1 MGAPTAHERR
11 RLRAL
16 VGQVLRDLRI
26 EAGYTQVEV
35 AARLGR
41 AQSYV
46 SKYESG
52 ELRVDLVALREI
64 CGAIGIPMVDLV
76 ERVDLVIAETTTS
89 FPPTGRSRRWTES
102 NS

>member
-11 RLRAL
+11 RLRTL
-16 VGQVLRDLRI
+16 VGQVLRDLRV
-26 EAGYTQVEV
+26 EAGHTQVDV

-64 CGAIGIPMVDLV
+64 CGAIGIRMVDLV
-76 ERVDLVIAETTTS
+76 ERVDRVIEEATTS
-89 FPPTGRSRRWTES
+89 ATPTAP
-102 NS
+102 

>member
-1 MGAPTAHERR
+1 MDAPTAHERR
-11 RLRAL
+11 RLRTL

-26 EAGYTQVEV
+26 EAGYTQVNV

-64 CGAIGIPMVDLV
+64 CGVTNIRMVDLV
-76 ERVDLVIAETTTS
+76 ERVDLAIEETTTS
-89 FPPTGRSRRWTES
+89 APPTGP
-102 NS
+102 

>member
-1 MGAPTAHERR
+1 MVAQSAHDRQ

-16 VGQVLRDLRI
+16 AGLVLRDLRI
-26 EAGYTQVEV
+26 EAGQTQVQV

-52 ELRVDLVALREI
+52 ELRVDVIALREI
-64 CGAIGIPMVDLV
+64 CRAIGVRAIDVV
-76 ERVDLVIAETTTS
+76 ERVEAAIEE
-89 FPPTGRSRRWTES
+89 R
-102 NS
+102 

>member
-11 RLRAL
+11 RRRTL
-16 VGQVLRDLRI
+16 VGRVLRDLRI
-26 EAGYTQVEV
+26 EAGYTQVDV

-52 ELRVDLVALREI
+52 ELRVDLVTLREI
-64 CGAIGIPMVDLV
+64 CGAINVRMVDLV
-76 ERVDLVIAETTTS
+76 ERVDLLIEETTHS
-89 FPPTGRSRRWTES
+89 APLAGP
-102 NS
+102 